1 MESVKRHCFYL
12 KIHLQCQLSIHI
24 IQYATKN
31 YFSLGPNAGME
42 VNSNANRNIQK
53 RKCFQSALCKVVA
66 ISHMWLLNA

>member
-24 IQYATKN
+24 VQYATKN

-42 VNSNANRNIQK
+42 VNSNANRNICEGGNVSNLHYV
-53 RKCFQSALCKVVA
+53 R
-66 ISHMWLLNA
+66 